1 MWCYGVIFC
10 VNLTKIPWTYH
21 QLSRPAHDEAA
32 LPALPPS
39 PLFPTD
45 GGVGEGQRRDN
56 EAEVLDVAGC
66 NVPDPAL
73 EVDIVSAV
81 EREGNAECVD
91 PTPTTMLEEE
101 PIDAR
106 VKVIGGCNEGVG
118 GGVVKA
124 DRVGLAVA
132 LNAAPPRRGG
142 EGGRRKRRHC

>member
-1 MWCYGVIFC
+1 PY
-10 VNLTKIPWTYH
+10 T
-21 QLSRPAHDEAA
+21 AA
-32 LPALPPS
+32 C
-39 PLFPTD
+39 PTFILYLLVVD
-45 GGVGEGQRRDN
+45 S
-56 EAEVLDVAGC
+56 
-66 NVPDPAL
+66 DPAL

-118 GGVVKA
+118 GEVKA

-132 LNAAPPRRGG
+132 LNAAPPRRG
-142 EGGRRKRRHC
+142 

>member
-118 GGVVKA
+118 GEVKA